1 MMSKGK
7 IRTYIKDYKFN
18 SLLVKNLVLL
28 LALII
33 VPLTGM
39 VVLCYYAYSNMQEKE
54 IIVSNE
60 KIAADVCSDL
70 EGIFKEAGT
79 ELSYIGFNSNV
90 ELYMYETEELRELNY
105 KIQSIQELIKLPILS
120 RDYIDSIF
128 IYSFKSNKVISVN
141 GISNYDQFQDRPCM
155 ESYLSQEEAFRTL
168 LVTQSSMRG
177 YMKKQLSVFQD
188 IKYGKSRNG
197 VAVMNLD
204 LDALL
209 EELELPENVTMYLT
223 DGHTVLLS
231 NDREAVGAAVEMI
244 PEYQAIVPEHTVV
257 AEGFSISEMAVQ
269 AADLTVITYMGTE
282 TYQSQLSTIR
292 SFMLSFLFLMTLV
305 TLALSVLISLR
316 IFRPIGDI
324 VASIQEYKNVL
335 MGEDALFRE
344 KDELEYILHSI
355 QMTANVKRDVE
366 EELSE
371 RVRLLKKAQAVALQ
385 SQINPHFLNNTL
397 DTINWMA
404 VSLLGGRNEISKM
417 TGALSRM
424 LRMTLENTDTI
435 IPVSAEIE
443 HCMNYLMIQEKRYE
457 DKFEVIWQVP
467 AQIYECRT
475 VRVILQPIVE
485 NAIYHGIKP
494 LSNKGQIIIGG
505 DIVDGKVFLTVADNG
520 LGMTLQQVEEL
531 ENNMK
536 SDMIKESRH
545 IGIANVNQ
553 RLKLYF
559 GEQYGISVE
568 SREAIGTRVTIC
580 FPEIA
585 SR

>member
-18 SLLVKNLVLL
+18 SLLVKNLMLL

-128 IYSFKSNKVISVN
+128 IYSLKSNKVISVN

-168 LVTQSSMRG
+168 LVTESSMRG
-177 YMKKQLSVFQD
+177 YLKKQLSVFQD

-197 VAVMNLD
+197 VAVMNLN

-223 DGHTVLLS
+223 DGQTVLLS

-292 SFMLSFLFLMTLV
+292 SFMLTFLVLMILV
-305 TLALSVLISLR
+305 TLVLSVLISLR

-335 MGEDALFRE
+335 MGEDTLFRE

-424 LRMTLENTDTI
+424 LRMTLENSDTI
-435 IPVSAEIE
+435 IPMSAEIE

-467 AQIYECRT
+467 ARIYECRT
-475 VRVILQPIVE
+475 IRVILQPIVE

-568 SREAIGTRVTIC
+568 SREAIGTKVTIC
-580 FPEIA
+580 FPEITN
-585 SR
+585 R

>member
-18 SLLVKNLVLL
+18 SLLVKNLMLL

-128 IYSFKSNKVISVN
+128 IYSLKSNKVISVN

-168 LVTQSSMRG
+168 LVTESNMRG
-177 YMKKQLSVFQD
+177 YLKKQLSVFQD

-197 VAVMNLD
+197 VAVMNLN

-223 DGHTVLLS
+223 DGQTVLLS
-231 NDREAVGAAVEMI
+231 NDREAVGAAAEMI

-292 SFMLSFLFLMTLV
+292 SFMLTFLVLMILV
-305 TLALSVLISLR
+305 TLVLSVLISLR

-335 MGEDALFRE
+335 MGEDTLFRE

-404 VSLLGGRNEISKM
+404 ISLLGGRNEISKM

-424 LRMTLENTDTI
+424 LRMTLENSDTI
-435 IPVSAEIE
+435 IPMSAEIE

-467 AQIYECRT
+467 ARIYECRT
-475 VRVILQPIVE
+475 IRVILQPIVE

-531 ENNMK
+531 EDNMK

-568 SREAIGTRVTIC
+568 SREAIGTKVTIC
-580 FPEIA
+580 FPEITN
-585 SR
+585 R